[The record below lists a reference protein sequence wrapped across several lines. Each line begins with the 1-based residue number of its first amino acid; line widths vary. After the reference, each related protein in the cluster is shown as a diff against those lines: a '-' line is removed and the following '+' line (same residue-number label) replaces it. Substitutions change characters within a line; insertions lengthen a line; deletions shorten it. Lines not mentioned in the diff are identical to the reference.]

1 MTKFVTVDQPTS
13 APPRRQGKYAPRKL
27 DPDTDGL
34 SLLEFFGVIGGCL
47 LALTLVASIAL
58 RVGPL

>member
-1 MTKFVTVDQPTS
+1 VTKFLTVDQPTS
-13 APPRRQGKYAPRKL
+13 APPRRQGNYAPRKL

-47 LALTLVASIAL
+47 LALTLVACIASG
-58 RVGPL
+58 RWPL

>member
-1 MTKFVTVDQPTS
+1 MTKFLTVETPTS
-13 APPRRQGKYAPRKL
+13 APPRRQGNYAPRKL